1 MDPFRQEVLQSV
13 EQENVQFIRLA
24 FCDVFGKQKNIA
36 IQPSELPRAFES
48 GITIDGSAI
57 PGFGCEIR
65 SDLFLRPY
73 PSTLSALPWRSIN
86 GKVVRMLCRITYP
99 DGRTLEADTRE
110 ILRTAVKSA
119 EKKGIR
125 FYFGTEMEFYLF
137 KTDENGEPT
146 KIPYDKAHYMDIA
159 PLDKGENIRRE
170 ICLTLEQMGI
180 HPECSHHEEGP
191 GQNEIDFRYSDPV
204 TAADNALT
212 FRSVVETI
220 VAHNGLCAD
229 FSPKPLPDQP
239 GNGLH
244 INISVKDDAG
254 QDLLPFVVAGILDR
268 IYEITAFLNPLEE
281 SYCRL
286 GNSKAPGYIGW
297 GAENR
302 SQMIRI
308 PAATPETRRAELRS
322 ADSALNPYIAFALLI
337 YAGLSGIERKLHLPS
352 CPELNLYQASEE
364 QLAALQKLPESL
376 AEARLSAR
384 ESAFVQEYL
393 PASVISAYCG

>member
-1 MDPFRQEVLQSV
+1 MDSFREEVQQIV
-13 EQENVQFIRLA
+13 DQENVQFIRLA
-24 FCDVFGKQKNIA
+24 FCDVFGKRKNIA
-36 IQPSELPRAFES
+36 IQPSELTRAFES

-57 PGFGCEIR
+57 PGFGCDVR
-65 SDLFLRPY
+65 SDLFLHPY
-73 PSTLSALPWRSIN
+73 PATLSALPWRSVN
-86 GKVVRMLCRITYP
+86 GKVVRMLCRVAYP
-99 DGRTLEADTRE
+99 DGKTLEADTRE
-110 ILRTAVKSA
+110 ILRTAVKAA
-119 EKKGIR
+119 ETRGIR

-137 KTDENGEPT
+137 KTDENGDPT
-146 KIPYDKAHYMDIA
+146 KIPYDNAHYMDIS

-204 TAADNALT
+204 TAADNAIS

-244 INISVKDDAG
+244 INISVKSEDG
-254 QDLLPFVVAGILDR
+254 QDLLPFVVAGILDK
-268 IYEITAFLNPLEE
+268 IYEITAFLNPQEA
-281 SYCRL
+281 SYQRL

-297 GAENR
+297 GEENR

-308 PAATPETRRAELRS
+308 PASTPETHRAELRS
-322 ADSALNPYIAFALLI
+322 ADSTLNPYIAFALLI
-337 YAGLSGIERKLHLPS
+337 YAGLSGIDRKLPLPPS
-352 CPELNLYQASEE
+352 VEINLYQADAR
-364 QLAALQKLPESL
+364 QLTSLRTLPKSL
-376 AEARLSAR
+376 SEARLSAK
-384 ESAFVQEYL
+384 ESVFVQEHL
-393 PASVISAYCG
+393 PQSVISAYCG